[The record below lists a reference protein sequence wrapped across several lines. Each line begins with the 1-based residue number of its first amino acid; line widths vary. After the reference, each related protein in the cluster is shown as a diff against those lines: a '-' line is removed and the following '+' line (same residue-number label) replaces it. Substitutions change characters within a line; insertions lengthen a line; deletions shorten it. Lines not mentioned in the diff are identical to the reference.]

1 MKLIIIFG
9 PHAVGKMTVGQS
21 LSKLINIPL
30 FHNHESIE
38 LALSLLGEEN
48 KWKELSNEIREVVF
62 KHVSQAKGRG
72 IIFTFM
78 WAIDSKDDKDYIS
91 MLDHLFT
98 NQGGTVYYVEL
109 TADKDVR
116 IERNQTENRLR
127 EKPSK
132 KDIKSSLDRFI
143 KIEEKYRLN
152 TYENEFSLNNYMKID
167 NTNLSPDEVAHMIKE
182 YFKL

>member
-78 WAIDSKDDKDYIS
+78 WAIDSKDETKKKINKEKNHRRKT
-91 MLDHLFT
+91 L
-98 NQGGTVYYVEL
+98 NRVL
-109 TADKDVR
+109 TGS
-116 IERNQTENRLR
+116 LR
-127 EKPSK
+127 
-132 KDIKSSLDRFI
+132 
-143 KIEEKYRLN
+143 
-152 TYENEFSLNNYMKID
+152 
-167 NTNLSPDEVAHMIKE
+167 
-182 YFKL
+182 